1 MGEKTKQLK
10 YERDHVTNTRHKKHS
25 RPMDEKKGVPFEL
38 SRPRKY
44 EKVLVGHFFAV
55 GRFVLIGGF
64 LNHEIKKRWP
74 KHQSWPHLLDLMGQN
89 QQL

>member
-44 EKVLVGHFFAV
+44 EKVLVGHFFCRRQICSHRRV
-55 GRFVLIGGF
+55 S
-64 LNHEIKKRWP
+64 KP
-74 KHQSWPHLLDLMGQN
+74 
-89 QQL
+89 